1 MARHR
6 AVRNMHYEDE
16 AEFIYSRSRGN
27 QSNFLSEYIT
37 KSAEKDKV
45 DEDEDESL
53 LDDSIDY
60 SRLKLS
66 PDNKIKLFACMDQIR
81 SIMGDI
87 SEKRVVNVVINE
99 NFNVEAA
106 LNRLLSTEG
115 EATEPNFT
123 DISGLDKADAQNFGL
138 SSDRHTK
145 DNEQLNFTYHNAG
158 NTQLVSDG
166 ANRLDNYPSIT
177 LENLSP
183 IANTQNSIFSTELEN
198 DLNVPLSA
206 LAELSCLS
214 ENVDTELQ
222 LSPIRQ
228 IGDSNNSLIFENFVD
243 LKSLVNSEG
252 TTINQQSPWDNLNIN
267 LNDILSSCID
277 SNIAFQKES
286 LIKNQD
292 ENLVIISATKA
303 SSSSQILNQSNDA
316 IDEMTR
322 KWNDVMQSEI
332 GDFHDLDKTLE
343 TAESSEK
350 QEILKLAKPSMFAS
364 LISSKNSILVLVK
377 TQISSLAQIR
387 NHKIKAFDFNLPSPD
402 DKIPL
407 ELPPMLLMQHQSPA
421 RNSPSPPP
429 KESESTATP
438 VAKLPRS
445 LSKQL
450 QAINL
455 QDEWKKRQSG
465 KEVINLIVV
474 GHVDAGITI
483 DIGHSKF
490 ETKTKEVALSD
501 APGHKDFVPNVITGA
516 TQADVAIIVV
526 NASVGEFEA
535 GFEAGGQTREHAMLI
550 RSLGVAQLLV
560 AVNKL
565 DTVNWSQSRYDTII
579 RKLKPF
585 LKQSGYKESDVRYVP
600 CSGLTGE
607 NLVKPSDTQALT
619 TWYKGPSLLDCIDN
633 FKIPQRSL
641 DAPFRLCVSDVYKG
655 IGQGIVIGGKAE
667 SGAVAIGEQIVVL
680 PSNKAGYVKSI
691 SLHDEATNWTCVGDQ
706 SNLTVIGIDINNVSR
721 GSVVCVHGSLASVTR
736 KILVRAIVIDPP
748 TPITIGFTGLL
759 YCHTITETASV
770 TKLVSIIDK
779 STGEVIKKKPRCIT
793 KHTSAIFEITTA
805 RPICADLYKDN
816 KALGRI
822 TLRSGSNTVAA
833 GIIIKSVYQI
843 T

>member
-123 DISGLDKADAQNFGL
+123 DISGLAKADAQNFGL

-402 DKIPL
+402 DKVMQKRSFPQEGDNNCISFTDTVGIASNVTNATPKPSKVHSL
-407 ELPPMLLMQHQSPA
+407 TEHLATSKENNGKSFNLSSKKNLQPSARPSPP
-421 RNSPSPPP
+421 NSPSPPP

-474 GHVDAGITI
+474 GHVDAG
-483 DIGHSKF
+483 
-490 ETKTKEVALSD
+490 
-501 APGHKDFVPNVITGA
+501 
-516 TQADVAIIVV
+516 
-526 NASVGEFEA
+526 
-535 GFEAGGQTREHAMLI
+535 
-550 RSLGVAQLLV
+550 
-560 AVNKL
+560 
-565 DTVNWSQSRYDTII
+565 
-579 RKLKPF
+579 
-585 LKQSGYKESDVRYVP
+585 
-600 CSGLTGE
+600 
-607 NLVKPSDTQALT
+607 
-619 TWYKGPSLLDCIDN
+619 
-633 FKIPQRSL
+633 
-641 DAPFRLCVSDVYKG
+641 
-655 IGQGIVIGGKAE
+655 
-667 SGAVAIGEQIVVL
+667 
-680 PSNKAGYVKSI
+680 
-691 SLHDEATNWTCVGDQ
+691 
-706 SNLTVIGIDINNVSR
+706 
-721 GSVVCVHGSLASVTR
+721 
-736 KILVRAIVIDPP
+736 
-748 TPITIGFTGLL
+748 
-759 YCHTITETASV
+759 
-770 TKLVSIIDK
+770 K
-779 STGEVIKKKPRCIT
+779 STLMGHLLLLLGQVDKKTMHKYP
-793 KHTSAIFEITTA
+793 
-805 RPICADLYKDN
+805 
-816 KALGRI
+816 
-822 TLRSGSNTVAA
+822 
-833 GIIIKSVYQI
+833 Q
-843 T
+843 